1 MRLRDRISSL
11 AEGVWIA
18 VDALRANKV
27 RAALTILGIAIGV
40 FVVVLMS
47 AVIHGI
53 NSSVAAEF
61 ERAGP
66 TTFFVNR
73 YPIVLEGCSDD
84 DEDSCKWR
92 NNPPLRVGEA
102 AAIKRLASIQ
112 DVTIRSGTQ
121 APVKF
126 RDRVLGAAQVDAYTE
141 NWVEVTGGD
150 IVQGR
155 NFTLAELT
163 NGARV
168 VVINETMATRLF
180 NGIDPL
186 GKDVMLNKS
195 PFLVVGIYKPAGDF
209 MGTPRPGAIVP
220 FTAGRRYLNLWI
232 DWIDFTVRPKTGVSR
247 DEAIDDVVATMRGL
261 RGMRPSQPDNFAV
274 ITQDKLFET
283 WGRVTG
289 MFFIVMIALSAVG
302 LLVGGIGVVAIMM
315 NQRDRAHAGD
325 RRAEGVRRD
334 EGHHPLAIP
343 DRGRDAHSDW
353 RDDRAARR
361 LGSRR
366 PGPKRDAG
374 ARVRSA
380 DGNRG
385 GVLRVRPHR
394 DSVRVVARIEGC
406 SPRSDRC
413 AALRVAARCQSVSAD
428 ERGS

>member
-1 MRLRDRISSL
+1 MRLRDRVSGL

-18 VDALRANKV
+18 LDALRANKV

-73 YPIVLEGCSDD
+73 FPIVFEGCSDD
-84 DEDSCKWR
+84 EDTCKWR

-102 AAIKRLASIQ
+102 AAIKRLTSIQ

-121 APVKF
+121 APAKF
-126 RDRVLGAAQVDAYTE
+126 RDRVLGSAQVDAYTE
-141 NWVEVTGGD
+141 NWIEVTGGD

-155 NFTLAELT
+155 NFTLAEGT

-186 GKDVMLNKS
+186 GKDILLNKS
-195 PFLVVGIYKPAGDF
+195 PFMVVGVYKPAGDF
-209 MGTPRPGAIVP
+209 MGTPRPGAVVP
-220 FTAGRRYLNLWI
+220 FAAGRRYLNLWI
-232 DWIDFTVRPKTGVSR
+232 DWIDFTVRPKTGVAR

-283 WGRVTG
+283 WGKVTG

-315 NQRDRAHAGD
+315 ISVTERTR
-325 RRAEGVRRD
+325 EIGVRKALGATRGIILWQFLI
-334 EGHHPLAIP
+334 EAATLTAIGATIGLLVGWGLAVLVRSVTPVHAAVQPTAIAVAFFASALTGILFGLLP
-343 DRGRDAHSDW
+343 ASK
-353 RDDRAARR
+353 AAR
-361 LGSRR
+361 LD
-366 PGPKRDAG
+366 P
-374 ARVRSA
+374 
-380 DGNRG
+380 
-385 GVLRVRPHR
+385 
-394 DSVRVVARIEGC
+394 I
-406 SPRSDRC
+406 
-413 AALRVAARCQSVSAD
+413 AALRY
-428 ERGS
+428 E